1 MSKLLKGTEVSAALM
16 EQLTARAEN
25 LKTQGIRPTLAIL
38 RVGENDSDIAYER
51 GALKRASQAGVEVR
65 QVILPEDLA
74 EEAFHKTLEEL
85 NADPLVHG
93 ILMFRPLPSGIDD
106 EKARAALLP
115 SKDVDGCTDGSLA
128 GVFTG
133 TEKGFAP
140 CTAEAVMKI
149 LDHYGIDP
157 CGKRAVVIGRSL
169 VIGRPVAM
177 MLMAR
182 GATVTICHTKTKNV
196 PEIAREADILIAAS
210 GRPESINAAYVRE
223 GQVVIDVGVT
233 FSEEKGK
240 LVGDILFDEVEP
252 IVTAITPVPGG
263 VGAVTSTILISHVIS
278 AAENKKRS
286 AIGQAART
294 AIDGN

>member
-1 MSKLLKGTEVSAALM
+1 MGKLLKGADVAAAMTEQM
-16 EQLTARAEN
+16 KEQVRTLNE
-25 LKTQGIRPTLAIL
+25 QGIRPTLAIL

-51 GALKRASQAGVEVR
+51 GAMKRASQTGVEVR
-65 QVILPEDLA
+65 QVVLSKDVR
-74 EEAFHKTLEEL
+74 EEAFLHTLEEL
-85 NADPLVHG
+85 DQDPLVHG
-93 ILMFRPLPSGIDD
+93 ILMFRPLPRQIDD

-115 SKDVDGCTDGSLA
+115 AKDVDGCTDGSLA

-133 TEKGFAP
+133 TKKGYAP

-182 GATVTICHTKTKNV
+182 QATVTICHTKTKNV

-210 GRPESINAAYVRE
+210 GQSESIDASYIRQ
-223 GQVVIDVGVT
+223 GQVVIDVGVSW
-233 FSEEKGK
+233 SEEKGK
-240 LVGDILFDEVEP
+240 LVGDVLFDEAEP
-252 IVTAITPVPGG
+252 VASAITPVPGG
-263 VGAVTSTILISHVIS
+263 VGAVTSTILISHVVN
-278 AAENKKRS
+278 AAQKAQSE
-286 AIGQAART
+286 I
-294 AIDGN
+294 

>member
-1 MSKLLKGTEVSAALM
+1 MGKLLKGADVAAAMTEQM
-16 EQLTARAEN
+16 KEQVRTLNE
-25 LKTQGIRPTLAIL
+25 QGIRPTLAIL

-51 GALKRASQAGVEVR
+51 GAMKRASQTGVEVR
-65 QVILPEDLA
+65 QVVLSKDVS
-74 EEAFHKTLEEL
+74 EEAFLHTLEEL
-85 NADPLVHG
+85 DQDPLVHG
-93 ILMFRPLPSGIDD
+93 ILMFRPLPRQIDD

-115 SKDVDGCTDGSLA
+115 AKDVDGCTDGSLA

-133 TEKGFAP
+133 TKKGYAP

-182 GATVTICHTKTKNV
+182 QATVTICHTKTKNV

-210 GRPESINAAYVRE
+210 GQSESIDASYIRQ
-223 GQVVIDVGVT
+223 GQVVIDVGVSW
-233 FSEEKGK
+233 SEEKGK
-240 LVGDILFDEVEP
+240 LVGDVLFDEAEP
-252 IVTAITPVPGG
+252 VASAITPVPGG
-263 VGAVTSTILISHVIS
+263 VGAVTSTILISHVVN
-278 AAENKKRS
+278 AAQKAQSE
-286 AIGQAART
+286 I
-294 AIDGN
+294 

>member
-16 EQLTARAEN
+16 EQLTAQAEN

-38 RVGENDSDIAYER
+38 RAGEQENDIAYER
-51 GALKRASQAGVEVR
+51 GAMKRASQAGVEVR
-65 QVILPEDLA
+65 QVILPEDVTEKTFL
-74 EEAFHKTLEEL
+74 ETLEQL
-85 NADPLVHG
+85 NHDPAIHG
-93 ILMFRPLPSGIDD
+93 ILMFRPLPAGIDD

-196 PEIAREADILIAAS
+196 PEIAREAEILVAAS
-210 GRPESINAAYVRE
+210 GRPESVGASYVRE
-223 GQVVIDVGVT
+223 GQVVIDVGVSW
-233 FSEEKGK
+233 SEEKGK
-240 LVGDILFDEVEP
+240 LVGDVLFEDAEP

-263 VGAVTSTILISHVIS
+263 VGAVTSTILISHVI
-278 AAENKKRS
+278 
-286 AIGQAART
+286 QAAQKRQPV
-294 AIDGN
+294 AGIFR